1 MNKELNDLPFGILW
15 AFLAKYCKKHG
26 TTRWATDSKE
36 YKDFVKIYKERDMK
50 PSNKVKWET
59 ALKGLI
65 EDKNRDKY
73 SKFGDDEEDN
83 DSCNAVI
90 PQSDVEYENID
101 SCTDELLEDEET
113 AQIEGRIIQNNI
125 DAMRGK

>member
-1 MNKELNDLPFGILW
+1 MSKELNDLPFGILW
-15 AFLAKYCKKHG
+15 AFLAKYCEKHG

-65 EDKNRDKY
+65 EDKNN
-73 SKFGDDEEDN
+73 EDPN
-83 DSCNAVI
+83 DSCNAI
-90 PQSDVEYENID
+90 PQSDIDYENID